1 MIDIKFIDKV
11 IMELQENIETIK
23 KYSFINKF
31 IPVDSR
37 DWSINHQF
45 LGNLIFNNIEGL
57 DPRQIE
63 IKVRNIIKLVNQKK
77 FVSFSLVNDSVKNK
91 KESKYFTQSNKIL
104 KSNKDFID
112 FMDQPLIGPWS

>member
-31 IPVDSR
+31 IPVDSGI
-37 DWSINHQF
+37 DINHQF

-63 IKVRNIIKLVNQKK
+63 IKVRNIIKLVNQKN
-77 FVSFSLVNDSVKNK
+77 L
-91 KESKYFTQSNKIL
+91 
-104 KSNKDFID
+104 
-112 FMDQPLIGPWS
+112 